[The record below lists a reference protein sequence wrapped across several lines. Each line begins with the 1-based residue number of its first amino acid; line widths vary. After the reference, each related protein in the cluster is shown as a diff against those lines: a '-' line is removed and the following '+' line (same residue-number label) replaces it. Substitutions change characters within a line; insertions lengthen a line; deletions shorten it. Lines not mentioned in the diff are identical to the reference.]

1 MKHLILLFIITSGL
15 LITATGCSNEC
26 LFRHTNEEI
35 LLIDGGYDR
44 NHNRCIEHEE
54 YYEFTKNRAIKT
66 NNEVN
71 EWAHQCELARITLH
85 GKYSSALEVNKA
97 RAESASCDAERDKMK
112 RKLYF
117 HITECILAKRRLSWW
132 SRTFGSDIVTEGEIG
147 IARDDLFLY
156 GELRRM

>member
-54 YYEFTKNRAIKT
+54 YYEFTRRRAIKT
-66 NNEVN
+66 MDKKQKLISKKNELIRSNANQAVIESYEREIKDTHKMLNNHVE
-71 EWAHQCELARITLH
+71 
-85 GKYSSALEVNKA
+85 
-97 RAESASCDAERDKMK
+97 
-112 RKLYF
+112 
-117 HITECILAKRRLSWW
+117 ECILAKRRLSWW
-132 SRTFGSDIVTEGEIG
+132 SRTFGSDIVTDGEIAK
-147 IARDDLFLY
+147 ARDDLFSY
-156 GELRRM
+156 GELRNM